1 MGVGVEASRSLS
13 ICVSVVLS
21 ICVPAHQPVCLS
33 VYLSQR
39 SLLSMF
45 QNVSPEIIFFFCVCV
60 RLVRF
65 TKYEAC

>member
-39 SLLSMF
+39 SLLSLF
-45 QNVSPEIIFFFCVCV
+45 RNVSPEIIFFFVCVCEIGA
-60 RLVRF
+60 F
-65 TKYEAC
+65 YKI